1 MEWSHSFRHDSR
13 MDYKAEINKVT
24 RRWSGT
30 AAIPSNLFPH
40 NVTRF
45 NVFAVHSQVGKD
57 KKV

>member
-1 MEWSHSFRHDSR
+1 

-30 AAIPSNLFPH
+30 AAIPSNLFPD
-40 NVTRF
+40 NVMRF